1 MENKKFLLGMSGGVD
16 SSVSALLLKEQGY
29 EIDVLNITSYGKH
42 LHHGELV

>member
-1 MENKKFLLGMSGGVD
+1 MDKENIYLDYAANTLTY
-16 SSVSALLLKEQGY
+16 LKEQDY

>member
-1 MENKKFLLGMSGGVD
+1 MDKENIYLDYATNTLKY
-16 SSVSALLLKEQGY
+16 LKEQGY